1 MVRDP
6 VCGMSV
12 DESSALRV
20 EHGGLMFAFCSLIC
34 RDRFQQDPDGY
45 AHAGE
50 VEIRAPAAGRIA
62 WFSMEIGIDPAI
74 PTYSG
79 GLGVLAG
86 DTLKACADLSI
97 PVVGVSLLY
106 RQGYFHQ
113 VLDLDGRQT
122 ELPMAWQPEA
132 HLQRLPDTVTVNL
145 GTREVHVGAWRYD
158 VQSHGGVSVPVL
170 LLDCDLDG
178 NAPQDRALSQGLYA
192 DGDSVRLSQE
202 IVLGIGGVRMLRQLG
217 YRPERFHMNEGHAAL
232 LVLELLR
239 ETQIA
244 RGAWDFD
251 AVRHACVFTT
261 HTPVAAAYDRFD
273 LGLAASLLAPAF
285 PMDLVRMLGGDDAL
299 RTTRVALAMSHY
311 VNGVAKRHS
320 EFAHTQFPD
329 YPIESITNGVH
340 SVTWT
345 CDAFRALYDKHI
357 PGWRTDSMSLRYA
370 MSLDG
375 GEIGQAHAQAKAALL
390 TLVQQRT
397 GLLLSAQTLT
407 IGFARRATGYKRMD
421 LVFHDPERLRRI
433 AQASGGLQLIFGGKA
448 HPADEPGKRLIEH
461 VFAMARA
468 LAPDVTIVYLAD
480 YDMTMARLMTG
491 GVDLWLN
498 TPRKPLEASGTS
510 GMKAAHNGVPSLSVL
525 DGWWLEGHIE
535 GITGWSIGTDGQESG
550 GDDAEAS
557 ELYDKLEHKIL
568 PTYRDAPQCWLDVMR
583 HAIAINASFF
593 NTQRMVRQYVTG
605 AYL

>member
-1 MVRDP
+1 MTRDP

-12 DESSALRV
+12 DEPTALRV
-20 EHGGLMFAFCSLIC
+20 EHAGTTFAFCSVIC
-34 RDRFQQDPDGY
+34 RDRFQQDPDSY

-50 VEIRAPAAGRIA
+50 PSVRSPAAGRIA

-86 DTLKACADLSI
+86 DTLKACADLSV

-113 VLDLDGRQT
+113 VLDANGRQT
-122 ELPMAWQPEA
+122 ELPMTWKPEE
-132 HLQRLPDTVTVNL
+132 HLQRLPDTVGVNL
-145 GTREVHVGAWRYD
+145 GQREVRVGAWRYD
-158 VQSHGGVSVPVL
+158 VQSHGGVGVPVL
-170 LLDCDLDG
+170 LLDCDIEG
-178 NAPQDRALSQGLYA
+178 NAPEDRALSLGLYA
-192 DGDSVRLSQE
+192 DGDLVRLSQE
-202 IVLGIGGVRMLRQLG
+202 IVLGVGGVRMLRQLG
-217 YRPERFHMNEGHAAL
+217 YRPERYHMNEGHAAL

-244 RGAWDFD
+244 RGSWDFD

-273 LGLAASLLAPAF
+273 LGLAASLLEPAF

-299 RTTRVALAMSHY
+299 STTRMALAMSHY

-320 EFAHTQFPD
+320 EFAHTQFPG

-345 CDAFRALYDKHI
+345 CDAFRALYDRHI

-370 MSLDG
+370 MGLDG
-375 GEIGQAHAQAKAALL
+375 AEIGKAHAEAKSALL
-390 TLVQQRT
+390 KWVQQQT
-397 GLLLSAQTLT
+397 GIHFSSWLFT

-421 LVFHDPERLRRI
+421 LVFRDPERLRAI
-433 AQASGGLQLIFGGKA
+433 AKSVGGLQLIFGGKA
-448 HPADEPGKRLIEH
+448 HPADEPGKQLIEH
-461 VFAMARA
+461 VFAMARL
-468 LAPDVTIVYLAD
+468 LAPDVSIVYLAD
-480 YDMTMARLMTG
+480 YDMAAARLMTG

-498 TPRKPLEASGTS
+498 TPRKPMEASGTS

-535 GITGWSIGTDGQESG
+535 GITGWSIGTDALESG
-550 GDDAEAS
+550 NDDLEAA
-557 ELYDKLEHKIL
+557 ELYDKLEQKIL
-568 PTYRDAPQCWLDVMR
+568 PAYRGAPECWLDVMR
-583 HAIAINASFF
+583 HSIAINASFF